1 MASCDQIIGLLIIQ
15 EQVNRRDNNNDRIA
29 ACHRE
34 ARDEDLRDTGMVM
47 LPSLSYLACACGGA
61 GARRQR

>member
-1 MASCDQIIGLLIIQ
+1 LIIQ